1 MGTRRLQQQEHKGK
15 QTTAMALRTG
25 GNGML
30 TAVGMEATAWTPTTA
45 GALYSNSRDAR
56 ILEALAAEGK

>member
-1 MGTRRLQQQEHKGK
+1 
-15 QTTAMALRTG
+15 MALRTG

-30 TAVGMEATAWTPTTA
+30 TAIGMEATAWTQTIA

-56 ILEALAAEGK
+56 NLEAPAAEGK